1 MLEGSCLC
9 GGIRYQ
15 YHGDITEIAMCH
27 CGQCRRGQGTGFVTN
42 SPVERARFQLRDGAE
57 LIREYRASPLKVRT
71 FCGQCGSP
79 LYSARDDL
87 PEIIRLRLG
96 TVTTPFSCEQRYHI
110 FVESKA
116 DWVTINDDYPQ
127 FARMKP

>member
-9 GGIRYQ
+9 GGICYQ

-42 SPVERARFQLRDGAE
+42 SPLKLRA
-57 LIREYRASPLKVRT
+57 

-96 TVTTPFSCEQRYHI
+96 TVTTPFSCKQRYHI

-116 DWVTINDDYPQ
+116 DWVTINDGYPQ

>member
-42 SPVERARFQLRDGAE
+42 SPVERARFQLLTGAE

-79 LYSARDDL
+79 LYSPPSPGHRDNAVQLRTAL
-87 PEIIRLRLG
+87 PHFRRVEGGLG
-96 TVTTPFSCEQRYHI
+96 HHQR
-110 FVESKA
+110 
-116 DWVTINDDYPQ
+116 
-127 FARMKP
+127 

>member
-1 MLEGSCLC
+1 MS
-9 GGIRYQ
+9 
-15 YHGDITEIAMCH
+15 CH
-27 CGQCRRGQGTGFVTN
+27 CGH
-42 SPVERARFQLRDGAE
+42 
-57 LIREYRASPLKVRT
+57 
-71 FCGQCGSP
+71 CGSP

-116 DWVTINDDYPQ
+116 DWVTISDDYPQ
-127 FARMKP
+127 FARMKL